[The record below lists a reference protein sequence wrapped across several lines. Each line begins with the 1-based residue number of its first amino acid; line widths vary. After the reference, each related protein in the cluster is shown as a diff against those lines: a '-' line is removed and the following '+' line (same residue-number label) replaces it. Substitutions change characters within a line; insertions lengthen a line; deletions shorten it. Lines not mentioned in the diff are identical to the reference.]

1 MSSHFS
7 GFHTRVLAP
16 WWHDG
21 YVSLAAALF
30 DFSGTLFRLEEDAS
44 WFEGMSVDDKEVDG
58 HVQAE
63 LMRRLTAPTGR
74 SVDMGPDEYHA
85 WCNRDLA
92 PHLHREAYLHV
103 LRESGVADHHAESLY
118 QRLIE
123 PSSWTPYPDTLEVL
137 AKLSALRV
145 RTAVVSN
152 IAFDLRPAFVALG
165 ADRYVDE
172 FVLSFEVG
180 AVKPD
185 PQIFTTALKRLG
197 VQAAD
202 AVMVGDSDEADGGAR
217 AVGCD
222 FLLVDPLPT
231 SERPDGLLRALRD
244 YGIAV

>member
-1 MSSHFS
+1 MQ
-7 GFHTRVLAP
+7 P
-16 WWHDG
+16 
-21 YVSLAAALF
+21 AAALF

-44 WFEGMSVDDKEVDG
+44 WFEDMSIKDGAIDREIDG

-85 WCNRDLA
+85 WINRDLA

-118 QRLIE
+118 QRVID
-123 PSSWTPYPDTLEVL
+123 PRSWTPYPDTAEVL
-137 AKLSALRV
+137 ATLSDHGV

-152 IAFDLRPAFVALG
+152 IAFDVRPAFAAIG
-165 ADRYVDE
+165 ADRHVDE

-185 PQIFTTALKRLG
+185 PAIFTTALERLG
-197 VQAAD
+197 VAAAD

-217 AVGCD
+217 AVGCG
-222 FLLVDPLPT
+222 FILVDPLPT
-231 SERPDGLLRALRD
+231 AERPDGLLRALRE
-244 YGIAV
+244 YGISV